1 MRMSDKFEKV
11 KCKKKKRDKGADKKT
26 HARRGRKYRRSGG
39 SHREGGLNERE
50 KAKEVP
56 NADL

>member
-1 MRMSDKFEKV
+1 M
-11 KCKKKKRDKGADKKT
+11 
-26 HARRGRKYRRSGG
+26 HARGRKYWRSGG

-50 KAKEVP
+50 RAKEVP

>member
-1 MRMSDKFEKV
+1 MRMSDRFEKV
-11 KCKKKKRDKGADKKT
+11 NCKKKM
-26 HARRGRKYRRSGG
+26 HARRGRKYQRSGG